1 NAVAPMVVW
10 HSPCE
15 SRTLPGTQLEETPLN
30 ERGFL
35 LPEIQRFS
43 TDFLM
48 DQRTL
53 KPFASINGSLFSHLI
68 TFRPS
73 DSLAHQP

>member
-1 NAVAPMVVW
+1 APMVVW

-15 SRTLPGTQLEETPLN
+15 SRTLPGTQLEETPLD

-48 DQRTL
+48 EQRTL
-53 KPFASINGSLFSHLI
+53 RPSASINGLLFSHLI
-68 TFRPS
+68 TFRPFYP
-73 DSLAHQP
+73 LAPQP

>member
-1 NAVAPMVVW
+1 
-10 HSPCE
+10 
-15 SRTLPGTQLEETPLN
+15 QLEETPLI

-48 DQRTL
+48 EQRTL
-53 KPFASINGSLFSHLI
+53 RPSASINGLLFSHLI
-68 TFRPS
+68 TFRPFYP
-73 DSLAHQP
+73 LAPNPDNPWLCLLPMFTIAVMGG